1 MKEEEVIQFLSDSPD
16 FFVKHTELLEALTLP
31 HPASGKAISLLEYQ
45 VNQLRKSTAS
55 YRNEFERL
63 VEVARENESTMKKSR
78 RLVLASLAC
87 ETLDDF
93 AVVVD
98 DMIRDD
104 FDIPFHSL
112 VLFDDYPDCSIRTHF
127 LTEDDLVLPQ
137 TSGFAECYCG
147 ELPEGELD
155 FLFAENAKKIQSI
168 AVLPILSTRPDSAQN
183 LGVLVLGA
191 DQVSAFHHDKGAM
204 FLQYIA
210 DLLSAI
216 LTRLIK

>member
-1 MKEEEVIQFLSDSPD
+1 MKEEEVIQYLSNSPD
-16 FFVKHTELLEALTLP
+16 FFVKHTELLEGLTLP

-45 VNQLRKSTAS
+45 VAQLRKSTAS

-87 ETLDDF
+87 ESLDDF

-104 FDIPFHSL
+104 FAIPYHTL
-112 VLFDDYPDCSIRTHF
+112 VLFDDYPDCAIRTHF
-127 LTEDDLVLPQ
+127 LTEEDLVLPQ
-137 TSGFAECYCG
+137 TAGFKECYCG
-147 ELPEGELD
+147 ELPEEELA
-155 FLFAENAKKIQSI
+155 FLFADDADKVKSI
-168 AVLPILSTRPDSAQN
+168 AVLPLLSSQSDSEQA
-183 LGVLVLGA
+183 LGVLVLA
-191 DQVSAFHHDKGAM
+191 SDKVLAFHHEKGAM

-216 LTRLIK
+216 LTRLVK